1 MNKRLSRYL
10 LSLLIILGAMLVLP
24 YWTSPVQ
31 AAEPDL
37 IITGTGLK
45 KDVVIYPNDWS
56 NYIRKERYYS
66 SNNTLNFHHIW
77 KVKGYDL
84 FDIIK
89 TDNLVGG
96 SKDYLLTFIAKEP
109 DGKETKISRTMNDLS
124 DRYYYPKFDVN
135 DGEFVPPM
143 IGFERADL
151 FEYQDPSNKGN
162 PPDPADVI
170 LQDKPFERDEKA
182 PRLYFGQAKGNVSDK
197 NMTFFLYYLARIVV
211 GEERPPGD
219 DGDDGSD
226 EGDGSG
232 SGGMGT
238 TTPPGGGSSGT
249 GTTQPPGGSGPGTGT
264 TKPPAPGTQPPA
276 PEPGKEQDPG
286 DPDEAEADQ
295 PVAGPGKETEEPG
308 DEEEGEDDP
317 AAKPEEEPDL
327 DNETGSKKRKVIW
340 PWIAAGAA
348 LVAGGAGGVYY
359 YIICRRRG

>member
-1 MNKRLSRYL
+1 MNRRLFRHL
-10 LSLLIILGAMLVLP
+10 MPLLIILGAMLVLP
-24 YWTSPVQ
+24 SWTSPVQ

-77 KVKGYDL
+77 KVRGYDL

-89 TDNLVGG
+89 TDNLVDA
-96 SKDYLLTFIAKEP
+96 SKDYLLTFVARNR
-109 DGKETKISRTMNDLS
+109 DGTETRISRTMNDLKN
-124 DRYYYPKFDVN
+124 RYYYPHFDPN
-135 DGEFVPPM
+135 EEIPVPPM

-151 FEYQDPSNKGN
+151 YEHQGLPV
-162 PPDPADVI
+162 PADVVWG
-170 LQDKPFERDEKA
+170 DKPFERDNDA

-197 NMTFFLYYLARIVV
+197 NMTFFLYGLFKIVV

-219 DGDDGSD
+219 DGDDGSED
-226 EGDGSG
+226 SDGSG
-232 SGGMGT
+232 SGGGGTGT

>member
-1 MNKRLSRYL
+1 MNRRLFRHL
-10 LSLLIILGAMLVLP
+10 MPLLIILGAMLVLP
-24 YWTSPVQ
+24 SWTSPVQ

-77 KVKGYDL
+77 KVRGYDL

-89 TDNLVGG
+89 TDNLVDA
-96 SKDYLLTFIAKEP
+96 SKDYLLTFVARNR
-109 DGKETKISRTMNDLS
+109 DGTETRISRTMNDLKN
-124 DRYYYPKFDVN
+124 RYYYPHFDPN
-135 DGEFVPPM
+135 EEIPVPPM

-151 FEYQDPSNKGN
+151 YEHQGLPV
-162 PPDPADVI
+162 PADVVWG
-170 LQDKPFERDEKA
+170 DKPFERDNDA

-197 NMTFFLYYLARIVV
+197 NMTFFLYGLFKIVV

>member
-1 MNKRLSRYL
+1 MNKYL
-10 LSLLIILGAMLVLP
+10 PRCLLLLVIVLWVILMMSP
-24 YWTSPVQ
+24 WTSPAQ
-31 AAEPDL
+31 AADPDL

-45 KDVVIYPNDWS
+45 KDVIIYPHDWEN
-56 NYIRKERYYS
+56 NYNKVTRYYS

-77 KVKGYDL
+77 KVRGYDL

-89 TDNLVGG
+89 TDNLVDA
-96 SKDYLLTFIAKEP
+96 SKDYLLTFVARNR
-109 DGKETKISRTMNDLS
+109 DGTETRISRTMNDLKN
-124 DRYYYPKFDVN
+124 RYYYPHFDPN
-135 DGEFVPPM
+135 EEIPVPPM

-151 FEYQDPSNKGN
+151 YEHQGLPV
-162 PPDPADVI
+162 PADVVWG
-170 LQDKPFERDEKA
+170 DKPFERDNDA

-197 NMTFFLYYLARIVV
+197 NMTFFLYGLFKIVV

-219 DGDDGSD
+219 DGDDGSED
-226 EGDGSG
+226 SDGSG
-232 SGGMGT
+232 SGGGGTGT

>member
-1 MNKRLSRYL
+1 MNRRLFRHL
-10 LSLLIILGAMLVLP
+10 MPLLIILGAMLVLP
-24 YWTSPVQ
+24 SWTSPVQ

-89 TDNLVGG
+89 TDNLVDG
-96 SKDYLLTFIAKEP
+96 SKDYLLTFVAKEP
-109 DGKETKISRTMNDLS
+109 DGKETNISRTMNDLRN
-124 DRYYYPKFDVN
+124 RYYYPKFDVN
-135 DGEFVPPM
+135 DGELVPPM

-151 FEYQDPSNKGN
+151 YEYQDPSGKGK